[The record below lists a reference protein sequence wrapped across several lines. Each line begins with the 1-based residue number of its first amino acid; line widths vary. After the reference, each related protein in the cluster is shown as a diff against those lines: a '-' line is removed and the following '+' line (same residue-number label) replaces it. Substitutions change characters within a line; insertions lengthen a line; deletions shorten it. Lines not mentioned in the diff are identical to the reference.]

1 MGRQGRPG
9 QSRQARRAAQRRQP
23 PRQGPAGGQQPN
35 WPLVGALGA
44 VLAAILIFG
53 ILFAKQAG
61 ILGNATP
68 TPSMTANSVGGIG
81 CNANMTVGYHVH
93 QHLTVLIKGKQF
105 QFSPDVGHY
114 YDHDCLFW
122 VHKHTDEN
130 GLIHLESPAPV
141 KPTLKAFFDIARLT
155 VGQQG
160 VPNITPG
167 PGEQRKVWVNMKP
180 YSGDPLSIPLVQHTD
195 ITIEIG
201 PPFSPP
207 RKFPFAKYQV

>member
-23 PRQGPAGGQQPN
+23 QRQGPAAAKGPN
-35 WPLVGALGA
+35 WALMGALGA
-44 VLAAILIFG
+44 ILAAIVIFA
-53 ILFAKQAG
+53 IVFAKQT
-61 ILGNATP
+61 GNATP
-68 TPSMTANSVGGIG
+68 TMTANSVDGIG
-81 CNANMTVGYHVH
+81 CNNMQPGYHVH
-93 QHLTVLIKGKQF
+93 PHLTVLIKGKPF
-105 QFSPDVGHY
+105 QFSQDVGHY

-122 VHKHTDEN
+122 VHKHQDEN
-130 GLIHLESPAPV
+130 GLIHIESPGPV
-141 KPTLKAFFDIARLT
+141 KPSLKTFFDIARIT
-155 VGQQG
+155 VGAQG

-180 YSGDPLSIPLVQHTD
+180 YSGDPLTIPLVQHTD

-201 PPFSPP
+201 SPFSPP

>member
-23 PRQGPAGGQQPN
+23 QRPGPAGGKGPN
-35 WPLVGALGA
+35 WALMGALGA
-44 VLAAILIFG
+44 ILAAIVIFA
-53 ILFAKQAG
+53 IVFAKQS
-61 ILGNATP
+61 NATP
-68 TPSMTANSVGGIG
+68 NMTANSVDGIG

-93 QHLTVLIKGKQF
+93 PHITVLIKGKPF
-105 QFSPDVGHY
+105 QFSQDVGHY

-122 VHKHTDEN
+122 MHKHQDEN

-141 KPTLKAFFDIARLT
+141 KPTLKAFFDISRLT
-155 VGQQG
+155 FGAQG

-167 PGEQRKVWVNMKP
+167 PSEQRKVWVNMKP
-180 YSGDPLSIPLVQHTD
+180 YSGDPLTIPLVQHTD